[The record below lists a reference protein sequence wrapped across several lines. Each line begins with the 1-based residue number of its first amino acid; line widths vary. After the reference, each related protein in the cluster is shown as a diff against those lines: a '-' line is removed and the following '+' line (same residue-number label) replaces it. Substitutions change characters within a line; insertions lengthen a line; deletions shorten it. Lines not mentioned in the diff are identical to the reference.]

1 VPRIKSAKKQLRKSR
16 AANERNRHQRS
27 QLRTA
32 IKKVRSAT
40 TAKEKETALVEA
52 TVLLSRA
59 GRKNLIHHKTASRT
73 KSRLAKAVLAKPVA
87 AKK

>member
-1 VPRIKSAKKQLRKSR
+1 MPMSR
-16 AANERNRHQRS
+16 SSNGRAVSVSHQPVFPAPG
-27 QLRTA
+27 LPGPVA
-32 IKKVRSAT
+32 G
-40 TAKEKETALVEA
+40 
-52 TVLLSRA
+52 LSRA